1 MTTYRPDVLAVLGP
15 HHPLNDRV
23 TGWLTDKHLYATFM
37 FRAPAATMV
46 EALIKH
52 TKDKSEKR
60 SPTWFANNPEGLDTP
75 VPKLS
80 DYKANE
86 IIQAVEFGLLENLD
100 PDFIVKA
107 MALRVNSFLA
117 SRHSGHRP
125 ILFLDTRAQNEI
137 DLVRALGGKFL
148 RIKMPSLPPLPP
160 LFDGFEADFTVD
172 VPDIERFE
180 EIHDLMFEMFPY
192 DKVKP

>member
-1 MTTYRPDVLAVLGP
+1 MISSRRPDVLAVLGP

-60 SPTWFANNPEGLDTP
+60 SPMWFANNPEGLDTP

-107 MALRVNSFLA
+107 MALRINSFLA

-137 DLVRALGGKFL
+137 ALVKALGGKFL
-148 RIKMPSLPPLPP
+148 RIKMPSLPPLSQS
-160 LFDGFEADFTVD
+160 FEHIAPDFVVD

-192 DKVKP
+192 EEKK